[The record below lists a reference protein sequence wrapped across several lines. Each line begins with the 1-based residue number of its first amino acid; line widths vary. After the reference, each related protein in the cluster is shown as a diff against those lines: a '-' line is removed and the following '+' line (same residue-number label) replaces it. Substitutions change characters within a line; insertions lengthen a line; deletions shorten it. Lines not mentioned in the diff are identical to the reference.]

1 MAHQRVMVHNWPLSS
16 SRPTLLEVRRRGG
29 RRSKNAKNHSKNKQN
44 HSKSSFFIVI
54 IMVSQLFSLI
64 FIKNTIIIMVSQLF
78 ASNNIIKH
86 YNYNGFAAFCIKN
99 TMKINVFGSK
109 SYKTQWKAMFLVPKA
124 IKRNENQCF
133 WAKKQG
139 KHSKTNGFST
149 FWNKK
154 L

>member
-1 MAHQRVMVHNWPLSS
+1 MHQRVMVHNWPLSR
-16 SRPTLLEVRRRGG
+16 SRPPWTGPRRRGG
-29 RRSKNAKNHSKNKQN
+29 PRAKMLKNLSKNKQK
-44 HSKSSFFIVI
+44 HSKTSFFIVI
-54 IMVSQLFSLI
+54 IMVSQLFHQN

-109 SYKTQWKAMFLVPKA
+109 SYKTQWKAMFLGPKA

-149 FWNKK
+149 FWDKK